1 MGGAFT
7 FVVVFLTPVPMA
19 ALLPGFALS
28 GWLGLD
34 GGPPEAGVING
45 LAMNAVILGLV
56 FTAALLIVAKLTER
70 RG

>member
-1 MGGAFT
+1 
-7 FVVVFLTPVPMA
+7 MA